1 MREVHWV
8 GNPMA
13 PKQGNALNRRNED
26 RGVTSARLRFWHDI
40 CHETL
45 QNCST
50 KLHFMLP
57 KRIKILSKIR

>member
-13 PKQGNALNRRNED
+13 PKQGNTLNKRNEG
-26 RGVTSARLRFWHDI
+26 RGVTSARLRFCHDI

-45 QNCST
+45 QSSGMQFHQT
-50 KLHFMLP
+50 TFKYP
-57 KRIKILSKIR
+57 QTI